1 VPELSG
7 WTGEVVPRLDRAVE
21 RIGGWRTVR
30 VGLTLIGLLW
40 LAGIAFGILPY
51 NTHPNDSH
59 AYWAVD
65 PSNPYRDAA
74 LGSVDAFLYAPAIA
88 QLLAPF
94 TLLPFEVFRLG
105 YGAVSLGALW
115 LSGAAYT
122 LVVPGV
128 IEDLVRGNIHVL
140 IAVVLII
147 GFRYPAAWSFVL
159 LTKVTPGIG
168 LLWFAIRR
176 EWRPLAWVT
185 LATAAIVAISV
196 LIGGIGLWEDWIRL
210 LASNA
215 GTSRTFDYGFFAMP
229 PFGFRLPFA
238 LAVIAW
244 AAVTGRRW
252 AVPIAAFLA
261 LPVIWPSGYALLAAV
276 PPLWIADRQTGCSPA
291 VWFSSRG
298 SFDR

>member
-1 VPELSG
+1 MPDLGSWGARVTLLLG
-7 WTGEVVPRLDRAVE
+7 RAIE

-30 VGLTLIGLLW
+30 WAVTTIGVLW
-40 LAGIAFGILPY
+40 LVGIATGILPY
-51 NTHPNDSH
+51 NLHPNDSH

-65 PSNPYRDAA
+65 PANPYRDAA

-94 TLLPFEVFRLG
+94 TLLPFTVFRLG
-105 YGAVSLGALW
+105 YAAISLGALT
-115 LSGAAYT
+115 LAGAAYT

-128 IEDLVRGNIHVL
+128 VEDLVRGNIHVL
-140 IAVVLII
+140 LAAVILV
-147 GFRYPAAWSFVL
+147 GFRYPGAWSFVL

-176 EWRPLAWVT
+176 EWRALGWVA
-185 LATAAIVAISV
+185 LATGAVVAVSV
-196 LIGGIGLWEDWIRL
+196 LVGGIGLWEDWIRL

-215 GTSRTFDYGFFAMP
+215 GTSRTYSYGFFALP

-238 LAVIAW
+238 LAVIVW

-261 LPVIWPSGYALLAAV
+261 LPVIWPSGFALLAAV
-276 PPLWIADRQTGCSPA
+276 PPLWIKDRRRGFSPPELTPGPEA
-291 VWFSSRG
+291 A
-298 SFDR
+298 